1 MSDQYSNNPEIK
13 INQKYLLECFVS
25 NLKQAIF
32 DSSLKQTENMT
43 AKNVILTAIHFKGID
58 RVKNE
63 AKELAENCL
72 CSESYVKSII
82 KKIENKQIVIT
93 GA

>member
-1 MSDQYSNNPEIK
+1 
-13 INQKYLLECFVS
+13 LLDCLVS
-25 NLKQAIF
+25 NLKPFIF
-32 DSSLKQTENMT
+32 DSSFKQTENMT

-82 KKIENKQIVIT
+82 KKIEKQKL
-93 GA
+93 